1 MTDFGQPMPFVSG
14 KSLVVLEFRRTTLSI
29 NRHDEKS
36 VLLRRQQATQT
47 TMPTRAAAQCPSS
60 SAGVAS
66 AGTDSR
72 RPSEG
77 FFRSSRRMRNASTS
91 MQILG
96 IVAKNGMEVVGDV
109 MEGRSVKETVK
120 KRGLSEIKRIEP
132 FAQAT

>member
-1 MTDFGQPMPFVSG
+1 
-14 KSLVVLEFRRTTLSI
+14 
-29 NRHDEKS
+29 
-36 VLLRRQQATQT
+36 
-47 TMPTRAAAQCPSS
+47 
-60 SAGVAS
+60 
-66 AGTDSR
+66 
-72 RPSEG
+72 
-77 FFRSSRRMRNASTS
+77 